1 MEKQADSAFV
11 MHIEIFAL
19 CDSAAD
25 YGGKLSLLGAFDGIF
40 ARKAPVVHA
49 HCAVALRLRV
59 AKVEEGRHQI
69 RYNLIDPDGK
79 LVVPPIEAQV
89 EVRVPESRDSMAINL
104 IVNLQQLKFERFDR
118 YTLDLAIDGR
128 QEASLPVT
136 VAQRK

>member
-1 MEKQADSAFV
+1 

-40 ARKAPVVHA
+40 AREAPVVHA

-59 AKVEEGRHQI
+59 AKVEEGRHHI

-79 LVVPPIEAQV
+79 LVVPSIEASV

-136 VAQRK
+136 VAQRKRPEPRA

>member
-1 MEKQADSAFV
+1 
-11 MHIEIFAL
+11 MHLEIFAL

-40 ARKAPVVHA
+40 AREAPVVHA

-59 AKVEEGRHQI
+59 AKVEEGRHHI

-79 LVVPPIEAQV
+79 LVVPSIEASV
-89 EVRVPESRDSMAINL
+89 EVRVPDSRDSMAINL

-136 VAQRK
+136 VAQRKRPEPRV

>member
-1 MEKQADSAFV
+1 

-25 YGGKLSLLGAFDGIF
+25 YGGKLCLLGAFDGIF
-40 ARKAPVVHA
+40 AREAPVVHA

-59 AKVEEGRHQI
+59 AKVEEGKHHI

-79 LVVPPIEAQV
+79 LVVPAIEAKV
-89 EVRVPESRDSMAINL
+89 EVRVPEQRDSMAINL

-128 QEASLPVT
+128 QEASIPLAVIK
-136 VAQRK
+136 RD

>member
-1 MEKQADSAFV
+1 
-11 MHIEIFAL
+11 MHIEVFAL

-40 ARKAPVVHA
+40 SREAPVVQA

-59 AKVEEGRHQI
+59 AKVEEGRHHI

-79 LVVPPIEAQV
+79 LVVPSIEANV
-89 EVRVPESRDSMAINL
+89 DVKIPERRESVAINL

-118 YTLDLAIDGR
+118 FTLDLAIDGR
-128 QEASLPVT
+128 QEASLPVS
-136 VAQRK
+136 VVQRK

>member
-1 MEKQADSAFV
+1 
-11 MHIEIFAL
+11 MHIEVFAI

-25 YGGKLSLLGAFDGIF
+25 YGGKLSLLGAFDGVY
-40 ARKAPVVHA
+40 AREAPVVHA

-59 AKVEEGRHQI
+59 AKVEEGQHQI

-79 LVVPPIEAQV
+79 LVVPSIDAKV
-89 EVRVPESRDSMAINL
+89 DVRVPDHRDSIAINL

-128 QEASLPVT
+128 QEASLPLSVLK
-136 VAQRK
+136 RE